1 MIKNILIIED
11 ERPNSDRLQRLI
23 SSIFPEASLNVIESV
38 GESVLWLNSNEQPD
52 VILLDVRLSDG
63 LCFEIFEQA
72 KVESPVIFTT
82 AYDEYAIKAF
92 KVNSVDYLLKPIE
105 QDELKAA
112 LDKVISIPLKNKQI
126 PLDSL
131 IQYLKPTEFRTRF
144 LLTHKDGFKTILVSD
159 IAYFYSE
166 LKITRAKLQNGT
178 EETIPNTLEELEQ
191 QLNPKLFFRANRQF
205 IIHIDAIQYVNNY
218 FNGKL
223 KIVLKKDSKI
233 EIVVSRDKAVLLKKW
248 LDF

>member
-1 MIKNILIIED
+1 MIENILIIED

-23 SSIFPEASLNVIESV
+23 SNILPEASIKVLESV
-38 GESVLWLNSNEQPD
+38 GDSVIWLNSNEHPD

-63 LCFEIFEQA
+63 LCFEIFEQT
-72 KVESPVIFTT
+72 KVDSPVIFTT

-105 QDELKAA
+105 QEELKTA
-112 LDKVISIPLKNKQI
+112 LDKVISIPLKQNHI
-126 PLDSL
+126 PLDNL
-131 IQYLKPTEFRTRF
+131 IQFLKPTEFRSRF
-144 LLTHKDGFKTILVSD
+144 LLPHKDGFKTVLVND

-166 LKITRAKLQNGT
+166 LKITRAKLQNGA

-205 IIHIDAIQYVNNY
+205 IIHIDSIQYVNNY

-223 KIVLKKDSKI
+223 KIVLIKDSKI
-233 EIVVSRDKAVLLKKW
+233 EIIVSRDKAALLKKW

>member
-1 MIKNILIIED
+1 MINNILIIED

-23 SSIFPEASLNVIESV
+23 GNIFPEASIKVLESV
-38 GESVLWLNSNEQPD
+38 GDSVIWLNSNEHPD

-63 LCFEIFEQA
+63 LCFEIFERV
-72 KVESPVIFTT
+72 KVDSPIIFTT

-105 QDELKAA
+105 QEELKAA
-112 LDKVISIPLKNKQI
+112 LDKVISIPLKQKQI

-144 LLTHKDGFKTILVSD
+144 LLSHKDGFKTVLVND

-178 EETIPNTLEELEQ
+178 EEIIPNTLEELEQ

-233 EIVVSRDKAVLLKKW
+233 EIVVSRDKATLLKKW